1 VTVDADTLAAEAAE
15 TATVDADTLAAETA
29 ETATVDADTL
39 AAIGRAAGLC
49 AVGVCRAEPFKE
61 VAAVLHERKRAGL
74 HGGMQFTYRNPDR
87 STDPARL
94 LPGASALI
102 VGALEFEADAGDPP
116 GDGRPHARVAAYARA
131 DHYAALRAALE
142 AMAEPLRSAGH
153 RAVVSADANGLVD
166 RAAAHRAA
174 IGWWGKNSNILV
186 PGIGSLVVLG
196 AVVTDAPI
204 AAPDPHTPHVS
215 GHSAPNGA
223 PNIAGR
229 GTPNGEGHGA
239 PNVAGRGTPDGEG
252 RGAPSLAP
260 HGEGHGAPHGEG
272 RGTPNGEGHGAP
284 HGEGRGTPNGEGHG
298 AATDA
303 PTAAGQPRSE
313 VADGCGSCRQCLD
326 GCPTGAITAAGT
338 VDARRCLAWLVQA
351 DGVFDPD
358 FRVALGDRIYGCD
371 DCSDVCPPNRVRV
384 RLTRRARSSGGAE
397 PASPLPADGRGAW
410 VSVLDML
417 DAPDEALMADFGR
430 WYIPRREP
438 RYLRRNA
445 LVVLAN
451 VGEPSDPRVR
461 AAVDRS
467 LRDDDPL
474 IRAHAVWCARRL
486 GLGLQALSGRDD
498 PLVQAELE
506 RPVPRRAA
514 A

>member
-1 VTVDADTLAAEAAE
+1 MDGSGTAIEMPQGVRGPLEPGRGTSEAVTIDADTLAG
-15 TATVDADTLAAETA
+15 
-29 ETATVDADTL
+29 
-39 AAIGRAAGLC
+39 IGRAAGLC
-49 AVGVCRAEPFKE
+49 AVGVCRAEPFDE

-87 STDPARL
+87 SADPSRL
-94 LPGASALI
+94 VPGAAALV

-116 GDGRPHARVAAYARA
+116 EKGGPYARVAAYARS
-131 DHYAALRAALE
+131 DHYTALRAGLE
-142 AMAEPLRSAGH
+142 AMAEPLRAAGH
-153 RAVVSADANGLVD
+153 RAMVSADENGLVD

-186 PGIGSLVVLG
+186 PEVGSLVVLG

-204 AAPDPHTPHVS
+204 APQD
-215 GHSAPNGA
+215 
-223 PNIAGR
+223 
-229 GTPNGEGHGA
+229 
-239 PNVAGRGTPDGEG
+239 PDGG
-252 RGAPSLAP
+252 
-260 HGEGHGAPHGEG
+260 
-272 RGTPNGEGHGAP
+272 
-284 HGEGRGTPNGEGHG
+284 
-298 AATDA
+298 
-303 PTAAGQPRSE
+303 

-326 GCPTGAITAAGT
+326 GCPTGAIIAPGT
-338 VDARRCLAWLVQA
+338 VDARRCLAWLVQT

-358 FRVALGDRIYGCD
+358 YRVALGDRIYGCD

-384 RLTRRARSSGGAE
+384 RLTRRSRPHPDPLADADRSSPPVA
-397 PASPLPADGRGAW
+397 AGAW
-410 VSVLDML
+410 VPVLDML
-417 DAPDEALMADFGR
+417 DAGDDALMAGFGR

-486 GLGLQALSGRDD
+486 GLGLQALSGRDH

-506 RPVPRRAA
+506 RSVPPAGRRSA
-514 A
+514 